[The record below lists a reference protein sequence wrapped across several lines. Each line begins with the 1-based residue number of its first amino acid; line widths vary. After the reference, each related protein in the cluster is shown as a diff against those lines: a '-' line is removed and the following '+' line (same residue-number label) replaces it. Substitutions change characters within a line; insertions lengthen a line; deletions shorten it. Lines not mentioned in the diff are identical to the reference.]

1 MAYDIL
7 IKGGTVIDGAGSPPR
22 LTDIGING
30 DQISDIGDLGNQDAA
45 KTIDAYGKYVTPG
58 FIDITNHSD
67 THLTLFKYP
76 GQESL
81 LMQGVTTIIGGNCGA
96 SLAPLGSREA
106 IGAIRKWVDPSE
118 INVNWATEKEY
129 LDVLDS
135 FRFGVNFGTLVGY
148 GTLRRGV
155 IGDGVR
161 ELNGNERE
169 ALKLLLRQALTEGAF
184 GLSLGLAYGHER
196 IASTEEIIDAGKAV
210 EETGGIIKIH
220 LRSEGLQ
227 ILSSVNEAIRIG
239 RETGAPIQISHFKV
253 IGRKAW
259 PYLSKSLEL
268 INSAKASGVKIDF
281 DVSPYRTTGSLL
293 YLLIPNWAR
302 HGGLT
307 ELFKKIDDL
316 EERKKIVEALRSH
329 TLHYDKILV
338 TSAKLKSAVGHTIA
352 ELAEEGGLSPEETI
366 LEILRTSEGR
376 VTVMGRTIS
385 MKNTKSEIIDPNSI
399 IASDGMGLAQDA
411 QKSDDLTHPRS
422 FGTFPRYLSKF
433 VSSLNIPVAEAIK
446 KITSRPAEKLNIKG
460 RGIIA
465 SKRFADIVVF
475 DPKLLQDRATY
486 QNPYRYPSGIDC
498 VIVNGKVAVEKGRI
512 IDSTSGKILR
522 RT

>member
-7 IKGGTVIDGAGSPPR
+7 IKGGTVIDGTGNPPR
-22 LTDIGING
+22 LADIGIDG
-30 DQISDIGDLGNQDAA
+30 DRISDVGDLGTSDAI

-106 IGAIRKWVDPSE
+106 IDAIRKWVDPSE

-169 ALKLLLRQALTEGAF
+169 ALKLLLRQALQEGAF

-210 EETGGIIKIH
+210 EEAGGMIKIH

-227 ILSSVNEAIRIG
+227 VLSSVNEAIRIG

-268 INSAKASGVKIDF
+268 IASARASGVKIDF
-281 DVSPYRTTGSLL
+281 DVYPYRTTGSLL

-307 ELFKKIDDL
+307 ELFKKIDDP

-352 ELAEEGGLSPEETI
+352 ELAEEGGLIPEETI

-376 VTVMGRTIS
+376 VTVMGRTVS
-385 MKNTKSEIIDPNSI
+385 MENTKREISDPNSI
-399 IASDGMGLAQDA
+399 IASDGMGLSQDA

-422 FGTFPRYLSKF
+422 FGAFPRYLSKF
-433 VSSLNIPVAEAIK
+433 VSSLNIPIAKAIK

-460 RGIIA
+460 RGIIVP
-465 SKRFADIVVF
+465 KRFADIVVF
-475 DPKLLQDRATY
+475 DPKLLRDRATY
-486 QNPYRYPSGIDC
+486 QNPYRYPSGIEY

-512 IDSTSGKILR
+512 IDSASGMILR

>member
-7 IKGGTVIDGAGSPPR
+7 IKGGTVIDGTGNPPR
-22 LTDIGING
+22 RIDVGING
-30 DQISDIGDLGNQDAA
+30 DQVSDVGDLGTSDAA
-45 KTIDAYGKYVTPG
+45 KIIDAYGKYITPG

-76 GQESL
+76 DQESL

-96 SLAPLGSREA
+96 SLAPLGSHEA
-106 IGAIRKWVDPSE
+106 IDAIRKWADPSE
-118 INVNWATEKEY
+118 INVNWATMKEY
-129 LDVLDS
+129 LETLDS
-135 FRFGVNFGTLVGY
+135 FRFGVNFGTLIGY

-161 ELNGNERE
+161 ELNSGERE
-169 ALKLLLRQALTEGAF
+169 TLKLLLRQALGQGAF

-239 RETGAPIQISHFKV
+239 RETGASIQISHFKL

-268 INSAKASGVKIDF
+268 IAGAKASGVKIDF
-281 DVSPYRTTGSLL
+281 DVYPYRTTGSLL

-307 ELFKKIDDL
+307 DLFKKIDNP
-316 EERKKIVEALRSH
+316 EERKKIIEALGSH
-329 TLHYDKILV
+329 TLHYDKILI

-352 ELAEEGGLSPEETI
+352 ELSTEGGLSPEETI
-366 LEILRTSEGR
+366 LELLRTGEGR
-376 VTVMGRTIS
+376 VTVMGRTVS
-385 MKNTKSEIIDPNSI
+385 MENTKREIADPNSI
-399 IASDGMGLAQDA
+399 IASDGIGMSQDA
-411 QKSDDLTHPRS
+411 QNSDNLTHPRS
-422 FGTFPRYLSKF
+422 FGAFPRFLSKF
-433 VSSLNIPVAEAIK
+433 APILNIPIAEAIK
-446 KITSRPAEKLNIKG
+446 KITSRPAEKLNIKD
-460 RGIIA
+460 RGTIA
-465 SKRFADIVVF
+465 RKKFADIAVF
-475 DPKLLQDRATY
+475 DPKLLKDRATY
-486 QNPYRYPSGIDC
+486 QNPYRYPSGIEY
-498 VIVNGKVAVEKGRI
+498 VIVNGKIAVEKGRVS
-512 IDSTSGKILR
+512 STRSGKILR
-522 RT
+522 R